1 MSHIP
6 QDDALPPAV
15 EHYEAMV
22 HYPDLSAAPAMVA
35 IVRERFAEGVQL
47 GVFQP
52 APEGCDLNIDVE
64 ALAIVEQRHGIVEAF
79 ATFYEIGDES
89 DDGPNG
95 GHADGIWV
103 HLLWVEPERRR
114 RGHAAAL
121 LEQIGMI
128 AAERGLAELQLGRME
143 GNDAMRGLV
152 DRLGWTVHHVVHAR
166 KVP

>member
-1 MSHIP
+1 MADTP
-6 QDDALPPAV
+6 QVAAEGEAV
-15 EHYEAMV
+15 QIDEAMV

-35 IVRERFAEGVQL
+35 IVRERFAEGVRL

-64 ALAIVEQRHGIVEAF
+64 ALVIVEQQHGTVEAF

-89 DDGPNG
+89 DDGHG
-95 GHADGIWV
+95 DGIWV

-143 GNDAMRGLV
+143 GNDAMRDLV

-166 KVP
+166 KVA